1 MTLPSV
7 CVVTPIQLLC
17 VFEMAR
23 SEDLIFYKY
32 SCASLQKPPK
42 LAWSKMKEY
51 TKEQRTWIV
60 LSKLPP
66 TRRVKIDTYEYE
78 SLAKDIL
85 DEKVSYN
92 SMIEI
97 FNDKIY
103 WDWFYKNYIQSQNV
117 FTIAKI
123 TT

>member
-1 MTLPSV
+1 
-7 CVVTPIQLLC
+7 
-17 VFEMAR
+17 
-23 SEDLIFYKY
+23 
-32 SCASLQKPPK
+32 
-42 LAWSKMKEY
+42 MKEY

-85 DEKVSYN
+85 DNNVSYN

-103 WDWFYKNYIQSQNV
+103 WDWFYENHIK
-117 FTIAKI
+117 
-123 TT
+123 

>member
-1 MTLPSV
+1 
-7 CVVTPIQLLC
+7 
-17 VFEMAR
+17 
-23 SEDLIFYKY
+23 
-32 SCASLQKPPK
+32 
-42 LAWSKMKEY
+42 MKEY

-66 TRRVKIDTYEYE
+66 TRKVKIDTYEYE

-85 DEKVSYN
+85 DNNVSYN

-123 TT
+123 KT

>member
-1 MTLPSV
+1 
-7 CVVTPIQLLC
+7 
-17 VFEMAR
+17 
-23 SEDLIFYKY
+23 
-32 SCASLQKPPK
+32 
-42 LAWSKMKEY
+42 MKEY
-51 TKEQRTWIV
+51 TKQQRTWIG

-66 TRRVKIDTYEYE
+66 GRMVKIDTYEYE

-103 WDWFYKNYIQSQNV
+103 WNWFKSCYISQSKV
-117 FTIAKI
+117 T
-123 TT
+123 

>member
-1 MTLPSV
+1 
-7 CVVTPIQLLC
+7 
-17 VFEMAR
+17 
-23 SEDLIFYKY
+23 
-32 SCASLQKPPK
+32 
-42 LAWSKMKEY
+42 MKEY

-66 TRRVKIDTYEYE
+66 DRRVKIDTYEYE

-85 DEKVSYN
+85 DNNVSYN

-103 WDWFYKNYIQSQNV
+103 WNWFKSCYISQSKE
-117 FTIAKI
+117 I
-123 TT
+123 